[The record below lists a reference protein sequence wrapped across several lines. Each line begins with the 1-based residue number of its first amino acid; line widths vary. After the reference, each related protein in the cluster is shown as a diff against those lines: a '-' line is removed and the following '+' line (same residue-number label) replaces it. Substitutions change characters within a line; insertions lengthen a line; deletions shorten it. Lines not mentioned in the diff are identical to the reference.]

1 MQAAS
6 PLQSAPARPGLLYR
20 LALGGF
26 SLLLMYYGLRLLGL
40 ELSDLIDISLAL
52 PVLVSWGAVLL
63 FRFHE
68 LRGIELHLRRK
79 PARASLAAS
88 RQALRDS
95 WRHVWQFG
103 LLLLI
108 VNGVGALA
116 HIQDINRTGHFTASL
131 LMGLIYLLVLK
142 ALVVMPLDIALA
154 RCEEAERAGLV

>member
-40 ELSDLIDISLAL
+40 ELSDLVDISLAL
-52 PVLVSWGAVLL
+52 PVLVSWGALLL

-79 PARASLAAS
+79 PARTSLAAS
-88 RQALRDS
+88 RQFRPS
-95 WRHVWQFG
+95 SSE
-103 LLLLI
+103 
-108 VNGVGALA
+108 
-116 HIQDINRTGHFTASL
+116 IQTADILPSPPANKSRPSASS
-131 LMGLIYLLVLK
+131 
-142 ALVVMPLDIALA
+142 
-154 RCEEAERAGLV
+154 AGPWTL